1 MGYETDK
8 TRQNRQNVEGM
19 TDAAI
24 KALTLF
30 GFAGAIF
37 TIALI
42 VSNSADHWVAK
53 TAAVITVLS
62 SVLVAT
68 IGFMNTVYVMMSF
81 EKVILPDTASQRL
94 KDGIAWAFA
103 VVITASIAAATI
115 AAALQFQ

>member
-8 TRQNRQNVEGM
+8 TRQNRQNVEEM

-30 GFAGAIF
+30 GFAGALF

-42 VSNSADHWVAK
+42 VFHSADHWLAK
-53 TAAVITVLS
+53 TAAVLMVPSISAV
-62 SVLVAT
+62 
-68 IGFMNTVYVMMSF
+68 GFLGFANTVFAVVSF
-81 EKVILPDTASQRL
+81 EKLFLPDTASQRL
-94 KDGIAWAFA
+94 KDGIAWVFA